1 MGAARILWACRG
13 GSPVSSNGSHFLCW
27 KMLQKPHP
35 YDTLGIPLRSF
46 AGTSWRVPIGAR
58 GALLGLKFEGV

>member
-1 MGAARILWACRG
+1 
-13 GSPVSSNGSHFLCW
+13 
-27 KMLQKPHP
+27 MLQKPHP

-58 GALLGLKFEGV
+58 GALLGLKFEGVGSRGQNVRLDE